1 MAKKANVKT
10 IEQEIRDTLKDKITE
25 KDEIAINMIINTAT
39 LYNDAVSHIE
49 KEGLVLSFTT
59 TKGTLSTKVNPYV
72 NIMNQ
77 LQIQLLKL
85 LQEFALTPK
94 ARKQM
99 KEVENETDDFTD
111 MLENIEKR

>member
-1 MAKKANVKT
+1 MAKKANIKT
-10 IEQEIRDTLKDKITE
+10 IEKKIRDTLGDNITE
-25 KDEIAINMIINTAT
+25 KDEIAINMIINTAGF
-39 LYNDAVSHIE
+39 YNSAVSHIE

-99 KEVENETDDFTD
+99 NTDETEADNFMD
-111 MLENIEKR
+111 MLDDIEKR